1 MNINKKDDKINP
13 YLQYYRN
20 QVKEWSLLYS
30 VYILCTIYIVHKIE
44 VPGFWPAWQVLK
56 IFYVHNSR
64 HPSFYYTP

>member
-44 VPGFWPAWQVLK
+44 VPGF
-56 IFYVHNSR
+56 
-64 HPSFYYTP
+64 